1 MSRKKNIDIYIVKD
15 GDEPVRAFLSE
26 RGALEYSEDNLG
38 EIEVGFSIRRR
49 KLTVQKIKDQN
60 MRYLWF

>member
-38 EIEVGFSIRRR
+38 EIEVGFSINRR
-49 KLTVQKIKDQN
+49 KLTVQKIKG
-60 MRYLWF
+60 RI

>member
-1 MSRKKNIDIYIVKD
+1 MGRKKNIDIYIVKD
-15 GDEPVRAFLSE
+15 GDEPVRAFLSK

-49 KLTVQKIKDQN
+49 KLTVQKIKG
-60 MRYLWF
+60 RI